1 MTQTP
6 PPPAAARASALSRLV
21 PRGPKGWVITI
32 ISVLSA
38 FGVFSAVGTYYVPGL
53 LSWLGGGSTP
63 TSSPSQVT
71 PTTPAAVPLDFDVVL
86 DRTETPNYVF
96 ASSVDPASVPVAT
109 LENDRDFR
117 QWADSHGG
125 VLADLETVR
134 IILRGR
140 EQAVVHVDSINI
152 KVVGRT
158 TPRSGW
164 YNGWDGCGGVAAPRI
179 LAVDFDQQPP
189 RTQWLIEGENADA
202 PSFTVSS
209 TEEEVIDIEA
219 TSLRDEVQWVVEVRY
234 SALGKDGVV
243 QIDNAG
249 KPFVITSIAH
259 TQSFVYAFDG
269 KPLARTPDRDASAGV
284 TRPPC

>member
-6 PPPAAARASALSRLV
+6 PAAARSGLSRLV
-21 PRGPKGWVITI
+21 PRGPKGWTVTI

-38 FGVFSAVGTYYVPGL
+38 FGVFSAIGSYYIPGL
-53 LSWLGGGSTP
+53 LGRIGGGPAP
-63 TSSPSQVT
+63 TATSPGQVT

-86 DRTETPNYVF
+86 DRTETPNYIF
-96 ASSVDPASVPVAT
+96 ASSLDPASVPIAT
-109 LENDRDFR
+109 LENDQDFR
-117 QWADSHGG
+117 RWANGHGG

-164 YNGWDGCGGVAAPRI
+164 YNGWDGCGGVAAPRV
-179 LAVDFDQQPP
+179 LAVDFDKQPP
-189 RTQWLIEGENADA
+189 GTRWLIEGEPATA

-219 TSLRDEVQWVVEVRY
+219 TSLRDEVRWVVEVRY
-234 SALGKDGVV
+234 SALGQDGVL
-243 QIDNAG
+243 QIDNG
-249 KPFVITSIAH
+249 GQPFVVSTIANA
-259 TQSFVYAFDG
+259 QAYVYAFDG
-269 KPLARTPDRDASAGV
+269 QPMRRTPDRDASAGV